1 MKALSL
7 VFLLLSSICTYGQR
21 LDKVVFKT
29 RVEKYYLSKTCYD
42 LLRWDEIVLN
52 DKTAENKINKA
63 LRAAVMTYKLDKGDA
78 APRCRGEMD
87 YEPEFIIRYA
97 DKGVLS
103 YELTS
108 YTYFKGAA
116 HGGRQFEN
124 MNFDL
129 ASGRQIHFR
138 ELFDSSHFSDLDTL
152 MIQRLKARLNLK
164 DEVYLQPYKEQ
175 FADPFFELNDDGINL
190 NFIGESY
197 ANSVVGFGLNWK
209 EIEAWV
215 NKKSVAGAFYTDS
228 KKRKK

>member
-1 MKALSL
+1 MKVVALL
-7 VFLLLSSICTYGQR
+7 LFLLTSLCSYGQS

-29 RVEKYYLSKTCYD
+29 REEKYYLSKTCYD
-42 LLRWDEIVLN
+42 IIRWNEVVLSN
-52 DKTAENKINKA
+52 KTAESNINKA
-63 LRAAVMTYKLDKGDA
+63 IGTAVRKYKLDKGDA
-78 APRCRGEMD
+78 AARCRGEMD

-138 ELFDSSHFSDLDTL
+138 ELFDSSHIPELETL
-152 MIQRLKARLNLK
+152 MVQRLKARLDIK
-164 DEVYLQPYKEQ
+164 DDLYLQHYKEQ
-175 FADPFFELNDDGINL
+175 LPNPFFDVNDEGINL
-190 NFIGESY
+190 NFIGENY
-197 ANSVVGFGLNWK
+197 ATSVVGFGLSWK

-215 NKKSVAGAFYTDS
+215 NKKSVAGAFYNKTI
-228 KKRKK
+228 K